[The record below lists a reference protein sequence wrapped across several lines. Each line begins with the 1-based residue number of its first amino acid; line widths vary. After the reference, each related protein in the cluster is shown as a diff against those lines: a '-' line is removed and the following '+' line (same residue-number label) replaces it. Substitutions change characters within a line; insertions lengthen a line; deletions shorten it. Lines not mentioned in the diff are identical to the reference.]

1 MSNYNILIDKLVSK
15 LTLKQYSNYIINL
28 VNKRDYVKII
38 ELTDD
43 LDMFDIL
50 ADIEKERQRIADNLE
65 KNLVNHKWL
74 NKMLIKFGE
83 KPQSSYKKALNEL
96 KTKVYI
102 NIYDL
107 EGELYN
113 KKTTFKKLNQD
124 LKDNPSRR
132 FPKIYAKNNPTLKCF
147 LIKTEIN
154 KIQ

>member
-65 KNLVNHKWL
+65 KNLGPNFS
-74 NKMLIKFGE
+74 IKN
-83 KPQSSYKKALNEL
+83 SSAFLSIS
-96 KTKVYI
+96 KV
-102 NIYDL
+102 
-107 EGELYN
+107 
-113 KKTTFKKLNQD
+113 
-124 LKDNPSRR
+124 
-132 FPKIYAKNNPTLKCF
+132 
-147 LIKTEIN
+147 
-154 KIQ
+154 